1 MVERLAYNENV
12 SGSNPLSSI
21 KIEKVAQW
29 LEC

>member
-12 SGSNPLSSI
+12 SGSNPLLSNN
-21 KIEKVAQW
+21 IEEIAQW

>member
-12 SGSNPLSSI
+12 SGSNPLLSN
-21 KIEKVAQW
+21 IEKVAQW